1 MKTLIAILIIA
12 SFVQSTIIAVNLVL
26 IILICRA
33 FIKEEDKNLYLAF
46 AFGLLIAQLNANLL
60 GFQSSIYLITIFAT
74 HLIQRSRFARNW
86 ILIIP
91 LGFIFFSLDTTVMSV
106 LTNQSIQLFP
116 KAVWE
121 TLLIVPVFHLSRIW
135 EERFI
140 PKKDIKLR
148 V

>member
-1 MKTLIAILIIA
+1 MP
-12 SFVQSTIIAVNLVL
+12 VDLVL
-26 IILICRA
+26 IILICRS
-33 FIKEEDKNLYLAF
+33 FIKEEDKNLYLTF
-46 AFGLLIAQLNANLL
+46 AFGLLVAHLNGNLI
-60 GFQSSIYLITIFAT
+60 GTQSIIYLVTIFAT
-74 HLIQRSRFARNW
+74 HLIQRSRFAKNW

-91 LGFIFFSLDTTVMSV
+91 LSLIFFSLNTATLSV

-116 KAVWE
+116 KVVWE
-121 TLLIVPVFHLSRIW
+121 TLLIVPAFHLLRIW